1 MHIHLCICM
10 LLLCLH
16 VIYLDSSSLSTGA
29 AVAIGCVITLL
40 VSITVTAIVTAV
52 IMYMLMKRK
61 YESTPQDNTNKVLY
75 EEVTSSSHTTSKND
89 VELQQNPA
97 YGTGSKVVMDTNPA
111 YESYK

>member
-1 MHIHLCICM
+1 M
-10 LLLCLH
+10 H
-16 VIYLDSSSLSTGA
+16 VIYFLDSSSLSTGA

-40 VSITVTAIVTAV
+40 VSVTVTAIVTAV

-61 YESTPQDNTNKVLY
+61 NESTPKDNINKVLY
-75 EEVTSSSHTTSKND
+75 EEVTSPSHTSKND